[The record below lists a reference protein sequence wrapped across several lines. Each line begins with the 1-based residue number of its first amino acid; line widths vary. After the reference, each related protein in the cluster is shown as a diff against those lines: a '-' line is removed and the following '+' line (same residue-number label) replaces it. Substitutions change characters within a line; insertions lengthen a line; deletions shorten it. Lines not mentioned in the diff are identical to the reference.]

1 MDDIPLTAL
10 ISTLVCLIILSGFF
24 SSSETGMMALNRYR
38 LRHLVKQKHR
48 GARLANKL
56 LKRPDRLISVI
67 LIGNNFVNIA
77 APVITTLI
85 AIRLWGDPVT
95 GTLDGITT
103 LSVTVGLTLII
114 LIFSE
119 ITPKTIAAL
128 HPERVA
134 FPAAYVLRPLLF
146 IMYPLVWLI
155 NLVTHRLLRIVG
167 IKIDEHIE
175 DQITQEELRTVVNE
189 ASILIPQPHQNMLLG
204 ILDLEKVTVEDIMVP
219 RNEIAG
225 IDLEDDVASIIE
237 QIRASQHTWLPV
249 YEGDIS
255 HISGFLHL
263 RNAIRFLTDNKIT
276 KASILAA
283 TQEPYFIPE
292 STPLN
297 TQLLN
302 FQREKRRIGLVVDE
316 YGDIQGIATLED
328 ILEEIVG
335 EFTTDAATNS
345 KYIHPQ
351 EDGSFIIDGSAN
363 IRDINKTLGWNLPT
377 AGPKTLNGLIIESLE
392 WIPDANVAFK
402 IGGYYI
408 ETLKTKGNVVKTAQV
423 SEIIHRNKA

>member
-219 RNEIAG
+219 RSCASAG
-225 IDLEDDVASIIE
+225 
-237 QIRASQHTWLPV
+237 RT
-249 YEGDIS
+249 GRR
-255 HISGFLHL
+255 SG
-263 RNAIRFLTDNKIT
+263 
-276 KASILAA
+276 
-283 TQEPYFIPE
+283 
-292 STPLN
+292 
-297 TQLLN
+297 
-302 FQREKRRIGLVVDE
+302 
-316 YGDIQGIATLED
+316 
-328 ILEEIVG
+328 
-335 EFTTDAATNS
+335 
-345 KYIHPQ
+345 
-351 EDGSFIIDGSAN
+351 
-363 IRDINKTLGWNLPT
+363 
-377 AGPKTLNGLIIESLE
+377 
-392 WIPDANVAFK
+392 
-402 IGGYYI
+402 
-408 ETLKTKGNVVKTAQV
+408 
-423 SEIIHRNKA
+423 